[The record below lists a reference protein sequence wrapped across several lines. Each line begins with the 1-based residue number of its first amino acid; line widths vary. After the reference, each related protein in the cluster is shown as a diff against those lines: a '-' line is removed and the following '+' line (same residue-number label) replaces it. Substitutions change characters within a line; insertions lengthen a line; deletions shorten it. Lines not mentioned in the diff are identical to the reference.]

1 MLFYQ
6 LVKTGKL
13 DLEGR
18 LYQVR
23 YFVMETMRGAQR
35 YCSELTLG
43 PDDRIIVDG
52 GSLTEVELKISRL
65 GPTTIQSRSLARQPA

>member
-13 DLEGR
+13 DVGGR

-23 YFVMETMRGAQR
+23 SFMVETARGVQR
-35 YCSELTLG
+35 YSAELTLG
-43 PDDRIIVDG
+43 PNDRIIVDG

-65 GPTTIQSRSLARQPA
+65 GPTTIYSRSLARQAA